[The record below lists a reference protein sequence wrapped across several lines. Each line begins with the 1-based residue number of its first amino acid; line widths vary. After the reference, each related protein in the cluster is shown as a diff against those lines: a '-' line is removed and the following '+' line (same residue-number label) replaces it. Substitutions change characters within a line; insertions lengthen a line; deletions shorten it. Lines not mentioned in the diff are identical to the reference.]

1 MPSFKLFC
9 SCCGKE
15 YPADAKIWCCTC
27 GKPLDI
33 EVDLRDVGLMLEK
46 LRTREPNMWRYRES
60 LPIKSVNNII
70 SLNEGYTPLVIR
82 KLYGLEVHFKLDY
95 LNPTGSFK
103 DRGASSLITHLVEIG
118 VDTIVEDS
126 SGNAGAAIAAY
137 SSIAGIKCKVFV
149 PAGAPEGKKLQIR
162 SYGAELVEV
171 SGSRAEV
178 SKAAMKESKKSYYA
192 SHLWNPFFIEGLKTI
207 SYEYVEQT
215 KGYSPDVVFIPV
227 GSGGLFLGIYK
238 GFKELKKLNV
248 INIMPKLIAVQAQ
261 GFTPVYD
268 LMYGK
273 PHESEIPKVIL
284 ADGIAIPHPPRVDQV
299 VKAIKETKGD
309 VVVVYNDEII
319 KAFKELAKM
328 GFFVEPTSATV
339 LAALWKSLD
348 LGLVERGE
356 TVFLPLTGFGLKA
369 IDKLLKIEV
378 LHS

>member
-9 SCCGKE
+9 SYCGKE
-15 YPADAKIWCCTC
+15 YPADTKIWRCTC

-33 EVDLRDVGLMLEK
+33 EVDLKDVGLMLEK
-46 LRTREPNMWRYRES
+46 LRTREPNMWRYREL

-70 SLNEGYTPLVIR
+70 SLNEGYTPLVTR

-118 VDTIVEDS
+118 VDNIVEDS

-171 SGSRAEV
+171 NGSRAEV
-178 SKAAMKESKKSYYA
+178 SKVAMKEGEKSYYA

-248 INIMPKLIAVQAQ
+248 VNVMPRLIAVQAQ

-273 PHESEIPKVIL
+273 HESEIPKVIL

>member
-9 SCCGKE
+9 SYCGKE
-15 YPADAKIWCCTC
+15 YPADTKIWRCTC

-33 EVDLRDVGLMLEK
+33 EVDLKDVGLMLEK
-46 LRTREPNMWRYRES
+46 LRTREPNMWRYREL

-70 SLNEGYTPLVIR
+70 SLNEGYTPLVTR

-118 VDTIVEDS
+118 VDNIVEDS

-171 SGSRAEV
+171 NGSRAEV
-178 SKAAMKESKKSYYA
+178 SKAAMKEGEKSYYA

-248 INIMPKLIAVQAQ
+248 VNVMPRLIAVQAQ

-273 PHESEIPKVIL
+273 HESEIPKVIL

-309 VVVVYNDEII
+309 VVVVYNNEII

>member
-9 SCCGKE
+9 SYCGKE
-15 YPADAKIWCCTC
+15 YPADTKIWRCTC

-33 EVDLRDVGLMLEK
+33 EVDLKDVGLMLEK

-70 SLNEGYTPLVIR
+70 SLNEGYTPLVTR

-248 INIMPKLIAVQAQ
+248 VNVMPRLIAVQAQ

-268 LMYGK
+268 LIYGK
-273 PHESEIPKVIL
+273 HESEIPKVIL

-309 VVVVYNDEII
+309 VVVVYNNEII